1 MIYSDIIDNRNKYLK
16 DEINACLGG
25 ACEVK
30 FAVGYLYPS
39 GLYQIAE
46 RLGELE
52 NAKILAG
59 TLSKEAI
66 EFLAENTASEEELSA
81 NAAQYELQRP
91 SEKERIK
98 TAVGDAVGSSIAA
111 LPHSLD
117 KEERLRRL
125 CRLIKEGKVKIKLYT
140 KHPLHAK
147 AYIFKHKDNIAK
159 ASAAEGIGIIGSSNL
174 TISGFH
180 HNTELNTYVRGQ
192 KNFEEMNA
200 WFDELWK
207 DADDFEQELTLRI
220 EESWALKTVNPYDI
234 YILTLYHLVKS
245 NLEKQTST
253 IWNWDNMPS
262 LYSFQKVA
270 IMQAYQWLNK
280 YNGVFISD
288 VVGLGKTF
296 IGAGLLRQ
304 LNKRALV
311 ISPPGLIEMWEKFGE
326 KFKIDLQVV
335 SRGML
340 YKGVYDKESTLK
352 RYEGRDVVLIDESHH
367 FRSSKAKR
375 YREIQPFLINK
386 QVILM
391 TATPQNTSVWNIYN
405 QIKLFAQ
412 SEENIFPVGEAH
424 LRSLFKKAEEGQF
437 HIKELLKHILIRRTR
452 NHIKQFYK
460 GQDKFEIEFPK
471 RNLKTITYNINDTY
485 HNLYKQ
491 IRELLSSLTYARYNL
506 WEYVLADKRDQK
518 PYTDLKGVV
527 GTLKVFHKIN
537 LFKRLESSIF
547 AFKMTIKN
555 LLDIYKKFKA
565 VIEKKGIV
573 PAGEKIQEKMYRY
586 ALDDVLDE
594 VEELCRD
601 YEAKDFDVAKLKR
614 DLQHDIDI
622 FEKVSEDLNTI
633 PEDDD
638 KKLERLL
645 EIIEEIKYQSKKE
658 KVLIFSEYA
667 DTVNYLKGKLEKEF
681 EMVDYATSATK
692 NILRKIQAF
701 SPKAN
706 DYDGPERIDIMVAT
720 DVLGEGHNL
729 QDCSVVVNYDLHW
742 NPVRLIQRCGRVD
755 RIGSMAN
762 VILVRN
768 FLPVDKV
775 EKEINL
781 REHLR
786 RRIDEIHSYIGEDN
800 QILEE
805 DEQLNQEAMYTIY
818 DKKDIDELEKQGD
831 VEFSFEEAENII
843 RQIEKDS
850 PEYLSL
856 IKKMQLGLRCAKE
869 ARESKGT
876 YAFFR
881 SGSRAKLLVQQRD
894 GIIIDD
900 FSKAIN
906 EIRCEKDCP
915 EKVVTPKDKEQYFND
930 LNELRAFVKASFER
944 AEVKDRLHPEV
955 RKTKRK
961 LQELISGSDVQDFI
975 ENAEKLDAVL
985 NEYFPHHLVPVL
997 RRLNKGRYTKEEY
1010 FNELVNI
1017 YNKERLGEI
1026 VNKFKPPQKAET
1038 IEFVCGEILV

>member
-1 MIYSDIIDNRNKYLK
+1 MGDYSDIIDNRKKYLK
-16 DEINACLGG
+16 DEINDRLSG
-25 ACEVK
+25 AKEVK

-59 TLSKEAI
+59 TLSKDAI
-66 EFLAENTASEEELSA
+66 EFLAENIASEEELK
-81 NAAQYELQRP
+81 EDVEIQRK
-91 SEKERIK
+91 SEKEKIK
-98 TAVGDAVGSSIAA
+98 TTIGNAVGSNIAA

-117 KEERLRRL
+117 KEDKLRRL
-125 CRLIKEGKVKIKLYT
+125 CKLIKSRKIKIKLYT

-147 AYIFKHKDNIAK
+147 AYIFKHKDDVAR

-192 KNFEEMNA
+192 KNFEEMND
-200 WFDELWK
+200 WFDKLWEE
-207 DADDFEQELTLRI
+207 AIDFEQELTSKI

-234 YILTLYHLVKS
+234 YILTLYHLVKG
-245 NLEKQTST
+245 NLEKHTST
-253 IWNWDNMPS
+253 IWNWDDMPP

-270 IMQAYQWLNK
+270 IMQAYQWLNE

-311 ISPPGLIEMWEKFGE
+311 ISPPGLVEMWEKFGE
-326 KFKIDLQVV
+326 KFKIDLQII

-340 YKGVYDKESTLK
+340 YKGSYNKESILK
-352 RYEGRDVVLIDESHH
+352 KYEGRDVVLIDESHH
-367 FRSSKAKR
+367 FRNSKAKM
-375 YREIQPFLINK
+375 YQELQPFLINK

-391 TATPQNTSVWNIYN
+391 TATPQNTSLWNIYN

-424 LRSLFKKAEEGQF
+424 LRNLFKKAEEGKF
-437 HIKELLKHILIRRTR
+437 PIKELLKHILIRRTR

-460 GQDKFEIEFPK
+460 GQDEFEIEFPE
-471 RNLKTITYNINDTY
+471 RDLKTITYNINDTY

-491 IRELLSSLTYARYNL
+491 IRGLLSSLTYARYNL
-506 WEYVLADKRDQK
+506 WKYVLDDKKNQK

-547 AFKMTIKN
+547 AFRMTIKN
-555 LLDIYKKFKA
+555 LLGIYMKFKT
-565 VIEKKGIV
+565 VVEKKGIV
-573 PAGEKIQEKMYRY
+573 PAGEKIQERMYRCDLNGL
-586 ALDDVLDE
+586 LDGI
-594 VEELCRD
+594 EEL
-601 YEAKDFDVAKLKR
+601 AKDYKAEDFDIAKLKK
-614 DLQHDIDI
+614 DLKHDIDI
-622 FEKVSEDLNTI
+622 FEKVSKDLNTI

-638 KKLERLL
+638 KKLERLR
-645 EIIEEIKYQSKKE
+645 EIIEEIKYQDKKE
-658 KVLIFSEYA
+658 KILIFSEYA
-667 DTVNYLKGKLEKEF
+667 DTVNYLKDKLTKSF
-681 EMVDYATSATK
+681 ELVDYATGDTK

-701 SPKAN
+701 SPEAN
-706 DYDGPERIDIMVAT
+706 DYDGQERIDIMVAT

-729 QDCSVVVNYDLHW
+729 QDCSAVINYDLHW
-742 NPVRLIQRCGRVD
+742 NPVRLIQRAGRVD
-755 RIGSMAN
+755 RIGSKAD

-768 FLPVDKV
+768 FLPVDEV

-781 REHLR
+781 KDHLQ
-786 RRIDEIHSYIGEDN
+786 RRIEEIHSYIGEDS

-843 RQIEKDS
+843 RQIEKDN

-856 IKKMQLGLRCAKE
+856 IKKMQLGLRSAKE
-869 ARESKGT
+869 GVGSKGT

-881 SGSRAKLLVQQRD
+881 SGCRANLLIKQPD
-894 GIIIDD
+894 GTIIDD
-900 FSKAIN
+900 FSKVIN
-906 EIRCEKDCP
+906 EIRCERHCP
-915 EKVVTPKDKEQYFND
+915 EKAVTGKDKERYFND
-930 LNELRAFVKASFER
+930 LNELKAFTKASLEKGEIKER
-944 AEVKDRLHPEV
+944 VHPEV
-955 RKTKRK
+955 RRTKRR
-961 LQELISGSDVQDFI
+961 LQELISDAETQDFI
-975 ENAEKLDAVL
+975 ENAEKIDAAL
-985 NEYFPHHLVPVL
+985 NEYFPYHLVPVL
-997 RRLNKGRYTKEEY
+997 KRLNKQKYSEEEY

-1017 YNKERLGEI
+1017 YNKEKLGEI
-1026 VNKFKPPQKAET
+1026 VNRFKSPSKVES
-1038 IEFVCGEILV
+1038 IEFICGEILV